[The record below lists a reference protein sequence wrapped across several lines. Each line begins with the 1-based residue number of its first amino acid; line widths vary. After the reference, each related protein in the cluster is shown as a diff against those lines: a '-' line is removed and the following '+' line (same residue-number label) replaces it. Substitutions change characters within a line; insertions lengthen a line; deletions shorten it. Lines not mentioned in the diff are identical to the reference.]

1 MNRPDDIRKTV
12 SKTYAGAVE
21 QTKPTGGSCC
31 SGPAPEGVLTTLAGY
46 SREALASL
54 PADAVANSFGCGNPV
69 ALAEIREG
77 DTVLDLGSGAG
88 IDLLLAA
95 KLAGPK
101 GKVIGVDMTSA
112 MIERARANA
121 AAAGLT
127 NVEVLEGIIEDLPV
141 ESDSIDL
148 VVSNCVINLSPE
160 KKRVFAELHRVLKVG
175 GHISISDIV
184 AEPMPAWITEVSV
197 LYSACISGAIPEAE
211 YLQGLRDA
219 GLADVAVRDRLTY
232 DKDQLGAL
240 LGADEGG
247 SCCCGSGGLPKAA
260 IQRMVNELA
269 GKVASIRVVGRKAEE
284 ILP

>member
-1 MNRPDDIRKTV
+1 MNRPEDVRKTV
-12 SKTYAGAVE
+12 SKSYTRAVE
-21 QTKPTGGSCC
+21 QPKASSGSCC
-31 SGPAPEGVLTTLAGY
+31 SGPAPQGVLTTLAGY

-95 KLAGPK
+95 KLAGPR
-101 GKVIGVDMTSA
+101 GKVIGVDMTEA
-112 MIERARANA
+112 MIRRARANA

-141 ESDSIDL
+141 ESDSVDF

-160 KKRVFAELHRVLKVG
+160 KKRVFTELHRVLKVG
-175 GHISISDIV
+175 GRISISDIV
-184 AEPMPAWITEVSV
+184 AEPMPEWIKAEGL

-211 YLQGLRDA
+211 YLDGLRSA
-219 GLADVAVRDRLTY
+219 GLVDVKVVDRLTY
-232 DKDQLGAL
+232 DSSQLAGLLDSETGGGCCCGSDALPKDQLGRVTEA
-240 LGADEGG
+240 
-247 SCCCGSGGLPKAA
+247 
-260 IQRMVNELA
+260 LA
-269 GKVASIRVVGRKAEE
+269 GKVASIRVVGRKPEE
-284 ILP
+284 VIP